1 MINHQTH
8 LAPSAASQAWDIGGA
23 GVAFEVVDLRSVS
36 LNIQP
41 LLLPLLPT
49 LPIKDLLSRV

>member
-1 MINHQTH
+1 
-8 LAPSAASQAWDIGGA
+8 
-23 GVAFEVVDLRSVS
+23 VAFEVVDLRAVS

-41 LLLPLLPT
+41 LLLPHLPT